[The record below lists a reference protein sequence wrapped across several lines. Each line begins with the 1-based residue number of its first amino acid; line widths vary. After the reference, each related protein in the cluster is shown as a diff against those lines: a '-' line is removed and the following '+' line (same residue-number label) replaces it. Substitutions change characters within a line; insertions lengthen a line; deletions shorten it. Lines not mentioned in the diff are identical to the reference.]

1 MNFLLSY
8 APQIGIACLTIST
21 AFAAY
26 YFFRFRSERRI
37 AHLWRSIAAHRERE
51 NRQWRE
57 TNFYQRLR
65 LLVLARRVKE
75 FNLENEKE

>member
-1 MNFLLSY
+1 MNLLSY

-21 AFAAY
+21 AIAVY

-37 AHLWRSIAAHRERE
+37 AHLWRSIAAHREGE
-51 NRQWRE
+51 CRQWRE
-57 TNFYQRLR
+57 TNFGQRLR
-65 LLVLARRVKE
+65 LLALARRVRD